1 MTYFIV
7 KVLLFLELS
16 NLNINYLF
24 FVKDKKESTRN
35 LLDIGGS
42 WKMEAGLFPPPQTD
56 AIAIYFAYDTR
67 GSIKIAIYFC
77 GLLLNLFQHV
87 PTLIVPSSPAVIFI

>member
-1 MTYFIV
+1 MAYFIV

-24 FVKDKKESTRN
+24 FVKDKKGKHTKFVGYWRD
-35 LLDIGGS
+35 LKDGS
-42 WKMEAGLFPPPQTD
+42 WALPPPQTD
-56 AIAIYFAYDTR
+56 AIVIYFTYDTR
-67 GSIKIAIYFC
+67 GSIKITIYIC